1 MNIYIKGYS
10 RNNLGDDLFFKILLE
25 RYDDDFLL
33 CCSRKNKYLKE
44 YKNLK
49 LIYVRPYQI
58 LSKLFHIKMDYEK
71 FFEKKSDAVVEIGGS
86 LFIQKKDAKNINFIR
101 PDNPYYILGSNIG
114 PFYEKEYL
122 NKLKKQLFLEA
133 KDVCLRDLKSYH
145 LCKEMKNVR
154 YATDIVFSL
163 NFNYKI
169 AEKNSV
175 VISVINCKDK
185 NLAEFEDEYE
195 KKICEMIE
203 FFNSLNYEV
212 ILMSFCKAE
221 KDEYT
226 INSILSRIKKD
237 YKNIVKK
244 YFYDGNINEALR
256 VIASCKIVVGSRF
269 HANIIGLLFNKV
281 VIPIA
286 YSDKTVNILKDM
298 NFEGKIFDIRK
309 MNLFDIK
316 SLSDADLNYKLDISY
331 QKKDSENQFL
341 MLDKFLKRK
350 GKNE

>member
-1 MNIYIKGYS
+1 MKIYIKGYS

-25 RYDDDFLL
+25 RYNDDFLL
-33 CCSRKNKYLKE
+33 CCSRKNKYLKK

-58 LSKLFHIKMDYEK
+58 LSKLFHIKIDYEK
-71 FFEKKSDAVVEIGGS
+71 FFEKNVDVIVEIGGS
-86 LFIQKKDAKNINFIR
+86 LFIQKNDARNIDFIK
-101 PDNPYYILGSNIG
+101 PNKPYYILGSNIG

-122 NKLKKQLFLEA
+122 NKLKKQLFFNA
-133 KDVCLRDLKSYH
+133 KDVCLRDLKSYE
-145 LCKEMKNVR
+145 LCREMKNVR

-163 NFNYKI
+163 KFDYKVV
-169 AEKNSV
+169 EKNSV
-175 VISVINCKDK
+175 VISVVNCKDK
-185 NLAEFEDEYE
+185 DLAEFEEEYE
-195 KKICEMIE
+195 KKICEMIN
-203 FFNSLNYEV
+203 FFNSLNYEIV
-212 ILMSFCKAE
+212 LMSFCKAE
-221 KDEYT
+221 KDECT
-226 INSILSRIKKD
+226 INSILSRIKSNSK
-237 YKNIVKK
+237 KTVKK
-244 YFYDGNINEALR
+244 YFYDGNINEALK

-269 HANIIGLLFNKV
+269 HANIIGLLFDKV

-298 NFEGKIFDIRK
+298 NFKGKIFDIRR
-309 MNLFDIK
+309 MNLFDVK

-341 MLDKFLKRK
+341 MLDKFLNRK